1 MLCMND
7 ETVRP
12 RSSFLRWGIPA
23 SVALHLVF
31 AAILFLEL
39 PFEMPAP
46 QKEES
51 VSVEIV
57 PPPEEKKPEPPP
69 PPKEEKKE
77 EPPPP
82 KEEKKEEPPPPPP
95 PPKQEEKKAEP
106 PPAAAEGQPPGRRVP
121 IPTLRPVFAFGEKD
135 SGPREARDG
144 NAAEEPVA
152 TPTEEK
158 PKTEPKPPTETAEK
172 EKPAAGTKPQP
183 KINLPKADMADETAK
198 PGAGDLAAETI
209 AALEEAAPKSAPNTE
224 PKPDAP
230 AKTDVPNDLPEVKK
244 LFSTA
249 ITDNPVAKTAMG
261 DMPRDERAAELCV
274 TELREQLRRASPPYR
289 PELLPSFGLKKG
301 TVLDVRNAAFRASAR
316 WYELRFRCELDADA
330 MTVRSF
336 AFAVGKEIPR
346 SQWKSRGFPVF

>member
-1 MLCMND
+1 MND
-7 ETVRP
+7 ETPRP
-12 RSSFLRWGIPA
+12 RSSNSLRWGIPA

-31 AAILFLEL
+31 AAVLFLDL

-46 QKEES
+46 QTEES

-82 KEEKKEEPPPPPP
+82 PKEEKKEEPPPP

-106 PPAAAEGQPPGRRVP
+106 PPVAAEGQPPGGRVP

-144 NAAEEPVA
+144 NAAEEPA
-152 TPTEEK
+152 AKPPEEK
-158 PKTEPKPPTETAEK
+158 PKLEPKPPTETAEK
-172 EKPAAGTKPQP
+172 KEPAAGAKPQP
-183 KINLPKADMADETAK
+183 KIDLPKADMADETAK

-209 AALEEAAPKSAPNTE
+209 AALEEAAPESPPKTEAKPNTPTE
-224 PKPDAP
+224 A
-230 AKTDVPNDLPEVKK
+230 DVPNDLPEVKK

-289 PELLPSFGLKKG
+289 PELLPSFALKTG

-316 WYELRFRCELDADA
+316 WYELRFRCELDANA

-346 SQWKSRGFPVF
+346 SEWKSRGFPVF

>member
-7 ETVRP
+7 ETPRP
-12 RSSFLRWGIPA
+12 RGSSNLRWGIPA

-31 AAILFLEL
+31 AAVLFFEL

-69 PPKEEKKE
+69 PP
-77 EPPPP
+77 P
-82 KEEKKEEPPPPPP
+82 KEEKKEEPPP
-95 PPKQEEKKAEP
+95 KQEEKKAEQ
-106 PPAAAEGQPPGRRVP
+106 PPAAAEGQLSGGRVP
-121 IPTLRPVFAFGEKD
+121 IPVLRPVFAFGEKD

-144 NAAEEPVA
+144 NAAEEPA
-152 TPTEEK
+152 AKPREEK
-158 PKTEPKPPTETAEK
+158 PEVEPKPPAETAEK
-172 EKPAAGTKPQP
+172 KEPAAGAKPQP
-183 KINLPKADMADETAK
+183 KIDLPKADMVDETAK

-209 AALEEAAPKSAPNTE
+209 AALEEAAPENPAEAE
-224 PKPDAP
+224 PKPEAP
-230 AKTDVPNDLPEVKK
+230 TEADVPNDLPEVKT

-249 ITDNPVAKTAMG
+249 ITNNPVAMTAMG
-261 DMPRDERAAELCV
+261 DMPREERAAELCV

-289 PELLPSFGLKKG
+289 PELLPSFGLKTG

>member
-7 ETVRP
+7 ETPRP
-12 RSSFLRWGIPA
+12 RRSSNLRWGIPA

-39 PFEMPAP
+39 PFEMPEP

-57 PPPEEKKPEPPP
+57 PPPEEKKPEPAPPP
-69 PPKEEKKE
+69 PPKAEKKE

-82 KEEKKEEPPPPPP
+82 KEEKKPE
-95 PPKQEEKKAEP
+95 
-106 PPAAAEGQPPGRRVP
+106 PPAAAAERQPAGGRVP
-121 IPTLRPVFAFGEKD
+121 IPVLRPVFAFGEQD
-135 SGPREARDG
+135 SGPRKAPDG
-144 NAAEEPVA
+144 NAAQEPAAKPEERQQA
-152 TPTEEK
+152 
-158 PKTEPKPPTETAEK
+158 EPARPAETAEK
-172 EKPAAGTKPQP
+172 KEPAAGAKPQP
-183 KINLPKADMADETAK
+183 AIDLPKADMADQTAK
-198 PGAGDLAAETI
+198 PGAGDVAAETI
-209 AALEEAAPKSAPNTE
+209 AALEEALPESPPKAE

-230 AKTDVPNDLPEVKK
+230 AQPDAAKPLPEVKT

-249 ITDNPVAKTAMG
+249 ITDNPVAMTAMA
-261 DMPRDERAAELCV
+261 DMPRGERAAQLCV

-289 PELLPSFGLKKG
+289 PELLPSFGLKTG

-316 WYELRFRCELDADA
+316 WYDLRFRCELDEEA

-336 AFAVGKEIPR
+336 AFEVGKEIPR
-346 SQWKSRGFPVF
+346 SEWKSRGFPIF

>member
-7 ETVRP
+7 ETPRP
-12 RSSFLRWGIPA
+12 RSSNSLRWGIPA

-31 AAILFLEL
+31 AAVLLFEL

-69 PPKEEKKE
+69 PP
-77 EPPPP
+77 P
-82 KEEKKEEPPPPPP
+82 KEEKKAEP

-106 PPAAAEGQPPGRRVP
+106 PPAAAEGQPPGGRVP
-121 IPTLRPVFAFGEKD
+121 IPTLRPVFTFGEKD

-144 NAAEEPVA
+144 NAAEEPA
-152 TPTEEK
+152 AKPPEEK
-158 PKTEPKPPTETAEK
+158 PKVEPEPPTETAEK
-172 EKPAAGTKPQP
+172 KEPAAGAKPQP
-183 KINLPKADMADETAK
+183 KIDLPKADMADETMK

-209 AALEEAAPKSAPNTE
+209 AALEEAAPESPPEVE

-230 AKTDVPNDLPEVKK
+230 AKAEAPNDLPEVKK

-249 ITDNPVAKTAMG
+249 ITDNPVAMTAIG
-261 DMPRDERAAELCV
+261 DMPREERAAELCV

-289 PELLPSFGLKKG
+289 PELLPSFGLKTG

-316 WYELRFRCELDADA
+316 WYELRFRCELDENA

-346 SQWKSRGFPVF
+346 SEWKSRGFPVF

>member
-7 ETVRP
+7 ETPRP
-12 RSSFLRWGIPA
+12 RSSSSTLRWGIPA

-31 AAILFLEL
+31 AAVLFFDL

-69 PPKEEKKE
+69 PPKDEKKE

-82 KEEKKEEPPPPPP
+82 KREEQQPEPPPT
-95 PPKQEEKKAEP
+95 
-106 PPAAAEGQPPGRRVP
+106 AAEGQPAGGRVP
-121 IPTLRPVFAFGEKD
+121 IPMLRPVFAFGEKD

-144 NAAEEPVA
+144 NSAEEPA
-152 TPTEEK
+152 AKPPEK
-158 PKTEPKPPTETAEK
+158 KPEVEPKPPAETAEK
-172 EKPAAGTKPQP
+172 KEAAAGAKPQP
-183 KINLPKADMADETAK
+183 KIDLPKADMADETAK

-209 AALEEAAPKSAPNTE
+209 AALEEAAPASPPKTE
-224 PKPDAP
+224 PKPEAP
-230 AKTDVPNDLPEVKK
+230 TEADVPNDLPEVKT

-249 ITDNPVAKTAMG
+249 ITDNPVAMTAMG
-261 DMPRDERAAELCV
+261 DMPREERAAELCV

-289 PELLPSFGLKKG
+289 PELLPSFGLKTG

>member
-1 MLCMND
+1 MSD
-7 ETVRP
+7 ETARP
-12 RSSFLRWGIPA
+12 RSSSFLRWGIPA

-31 AAILFLEL
+31 AAVLFFEL

-69 PPKEEKKE
+69 PKEEKKE

-82 KEEKKEEPPPPPP
+82 KEEKKEEPPPPP
-95 PPKQEEKKAEP
+95 KAEEKKPE
-106 PPAAAEGQPPGRRVP
+106 PPAAAAGQPPDGRVP
-121 IPTLRPVFAFGEKD
+121 IPVLRPVFAFGEKD
-135 SGPREARDG
+135 SGPRKALDG
-144 NAAEEPVA
+144 NAAEEPA
-152 TPTEEK
+152 AKPPEEK
-158 PKTEPKPPTETAEK
+158 PKVEPKPPTETAEK
-172 EKPAAGTKPQP
+172 KEPAAGAKPQP
-183 KINLPKADMADETAK
+183 KIDLPKADMADETEK

-209 AALEEAAPKSAPNTE
+209 AALEEAAPESPPKTE

-230 AKTDVPNDLPEVKK
+230 TETEAPNDLPEVKT

-289 PELLPSFGLKKG
+289 PELLPSFGLKTG

-316 WYELRFRCELDADA
+316 WYELRFRCELDEDA

-346 SQWKSRGFPVF
+346 SEWKSRGFPVF

>member
-12 RSSFLRWGIPA
+12 RSNSTLRWGIPA

-31 AAILFLEL
+31 AAVLFFEL

-77 EPPPP
+77 EPPP
-82 KEEKKEEPPPPPP
+82 KREEQKP
-95 PPKQEEKKAEP
+95 EP
-106 PPAAAEGQPPGRRVP
+106 PPAAAEGQPPGGRVP

-144 NAAEEPVA
+144 NSAEEPA
-152 TPTEEK
+152 AKPPEEK
-158 PKTEPKPPTETAEK
+158 PKVEPKPPAETAEK
-172 EKPAAGTKPQP
+172 KEPAAGAKPQP
-183 KINLPKADMADETAK
+183 KIDLPKADMADETAK

-209 AALEEAAPKSAPNTE
+209 AALEEAAPESPPKTE

-230 AKTDVPNDLPEVKK
+230 TETEAPNDLPEAKK

-261 DMPRDERAAELCV
+261 DMPREERAAELCV

-289 PELLPSFGLKKG
+289 PELLPSFGLKTG

-346 SQWKSRGFPVF
+346 SEWKSRGFPVF

>member
-1 MLCMND
+1 MLPMND
-7 ETVRP
+7 ETPRP
-12 RSSFLRWGIPA
+12 RSSSTLRWGIPA

-31 AAILFLEL
+31 AAALFLEL
-39 PFEMPAP
+39 PFDMPAP

-69 PPKEEKKE
+69 SPKEEKKE

-82 KEEKKEEPPPPPP
+82 SK
-95 PPKQEEKKAEP
+95 EEKKAEP
-106 PPAAAEGQPPGRRVP
+106 PPAATEGQPPGGRVP

-135 SGPREARDG
+135 SGPRKALDG
-144 NAAEEPVA
+144 NAAEEPA
-152 TPTEEK
+152 AKPPEQK
-158 PKTEPKPPTETAEK
+158 PKVEPKPPAETAEK
-172 EKPAAGTKPQP
+172 KEPAAGAKPQP
-183 KINLPKADMADETAK
+183 KIDLPKADMTDETAK

-209 AALEEAAPKSAPNTE
+209 AALDEAAPDSPPKVE

-230 AKTDVPNDLPEVKK
+230 PEAESPNDLPEVKK

-249 ITDNPVAKTAMG
+249 ITDNPVAMTAMG
-261 DMPRDERAAELCV
+261 EMPRAERAAQLCV

-289 PELLPSFGLKKG
+289 PELLPSFGLKTG

-316 WYELRFRCELDADA
+316 WYDLRFRCELDENA

-336 AFAVGKEIPR
+336 AFEVGREIPR
-346 SQWKSRGFPVF
+346 SEWKSRGFPVF